1 VKVRRRRGFLQYQT
15 VTKPILV
22 TFYES
27 ARNLHFSGLFALFGY
42 DVTVEKGER
51 ERVPHRKGLARLV
64 AMLRSENVT
73 VT

>member
-1 VKVRRRRGFLQYQT
+1 MKAQETYILQGFL
-15 VTKPILV
+15 
-22 TFYES
+22 
-27 ARNLHFSGLFALFGY
+27 HFCY